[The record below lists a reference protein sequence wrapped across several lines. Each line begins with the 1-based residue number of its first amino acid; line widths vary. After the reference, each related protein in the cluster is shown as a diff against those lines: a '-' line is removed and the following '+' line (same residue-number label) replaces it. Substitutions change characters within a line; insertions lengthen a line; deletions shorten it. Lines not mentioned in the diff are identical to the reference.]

1 MLTIDD
7 INLLHSQNEGLKRQ
21 NEELQIE
28 NIGLKR
34 LNKKFENEIKLLK
47 HKNRIERIRNTRILK
62 QLKGLENDNM
72 IIIKNLKVFNC
83 SINESFHWSKLP
95 RLKETMNN
103 KRFQFPSFAN
113 LRSADLRFA
122 DLSFANLRFANLRSA
137 DLRFADL
144 SSANLSS
151 ANLSFADL
159 SFANL
164 SFADLR
170 FANLSFADLRSAKLK
185 PINDKEVIVNDFMV
199 VIGLGSQNRQTI
211 IFDTNIGIVL
221 QCGCFYGTEK
231 DFKKQ
236 VREVHG
242 GTNYQKEYME
252 MLKLAK
258 IRFSRGNI

>member
-1 MLTIDD
+1 
-7 INLLHSQNEGLKRQ
+7 
-21 NEELQIE
+21 
-28 NIGLKR
+28 
-34 LNKKFENEIKLLK
+34 
-47 HKNRIERIRNTRILK
+47 
-62 QLKGLENDNM
+62 M

-113 LRSADLRFA
+113 LRSANLRFADLRFA
-122 DLSFANLRFANLRSA
+122 DLSSANLRFA

-144 SSANLSS
+144 SSANLSFANLRS
-151 ANLSFADL
+151 ANLR
-159 SFANL
+159 
-164 SFADLR
+164 FADLR
-170 FANLSFADLRSAKLK
+170 SADLRSADLRSADLRSADLSSAKLK